1 MILLLY
7 FQICKERQQLI
18 EEERQGLWNFS
29 SEGPNKKGGSQFGK
43 DSKVGGGS
51 GSGSKQI
58 FQSTLIEKE
67 KKQLE
72 KMKLKQVKH

>member
-1 MILLLY
+1 M
-7 FQICKERQQLI
+7 I

-29 SEGPNKKGGSQFGK
+29 ETGNKKM
-43 DSKVGGGS
+43 GS
-51 GSGSKQI
+51 GTTGPMGRHESKGFGSTSSGSKQV

-72 KMKLKQVKH
+72 KMKMKQVIWKQNFVKNFSL